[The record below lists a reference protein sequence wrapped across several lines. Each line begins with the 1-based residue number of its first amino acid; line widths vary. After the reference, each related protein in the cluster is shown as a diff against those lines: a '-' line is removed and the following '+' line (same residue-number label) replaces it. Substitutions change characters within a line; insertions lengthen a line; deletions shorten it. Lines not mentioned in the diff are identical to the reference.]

1 MTTTRTVTIADPLGL
16 HARPAADFVTAARG
30 YESELAISVGDKM
43 ANCKSLLSV
52 LKLGISQG
60 TIVVIE
66 ATGED
71 EERAVEDLSTRLEH
85 QAQGSASS

>member
-30 YESELAISVGDKM
+30 YSSDLAISVGDKV

-52 LKLGISQG
+52 LKLGITQG
-60 TIVVIE
+60 TVVMVE

-71 EERAVEDLSTRLEH
+71 EERAVEDLASRLEH
-85 QAQGSASS
+85 EVQDSASS